1 MFSIQ
6 PLYSITIYY
15 CFYPISFIRFFAYI
29 NHTYIVYFAE
39 VSGFFISA
47 FISIYSLNTLFT
59 EINSSCLIYES
70 IKALEIRTSIVSNLP
85 FPSKIFCYASSF
97 FFLITGLSFLIPAFI
112 TQIFTAA
119 AERAIRT
126 GIPTKE
132 AYAEI
137 ETEPVTVDAKISKC
151 SV

>member
-97 FFLITGLSFLIPAFI
+97 FFLDNWLILFDSCI
-112 TQIFTAA
+112 YYTNFYCCS
-119 AERAIRT
+119 RT
-126 GIPTKE
+126 CNTNRN
-132 AYAEI
+132 
-137 ETEPVTVDAKISKC
+137 TN
-151 SV
+151 